1 MGLDQY
7 LQRVQ
12 GLAPMLPQTQF
23 GTSQST
29 GSGAQT
35 QPLYNNPM
43 AGAMGGAMLGNQFA
57 GMFGGMLGNRQLGGG
72 GILDSSGYRIP
83 GT

>member
-1 MGLDQY
+1 
-7 LQRVQ
+7 
-12 GLAPMLPQTQF
+12 
-23 GTSQST
+23 
-29 GSGAQT
+29 
-35 QPLYNNPM
+35 M

-72 GILDSSGYRIP
+72 GVLDSSGYRIP